1 LRLKKTRKGIR
12 DEEIAMIDTVGFV
25 ELSSIARGVEAADII
40 LKTADTR
47 LIFAR
52 ETCPGKYI
60 VFFCGEVAA
69 LSSSVEA
76 VKERCGHYVVDS
88 VVIPRLAPE
97 VIPAINQTSLPGELN
112 ALGVMEFYNITQAV
126 YAADAAVK
134 AAEVDLLNVRL
145 ATGIGGK
152 SFVIVSGDVAAVKA
166 AVDTGTRGAREE
178 GALVAETVIP
188 NPRPEV
194 FETLL

>member
-1 LRLKKTRKGIR
+1 
-12 DEEIAMIDTVGFV
+12 MIETIGFV
-25 ELSSIARGVEAADII
+25 EFSSIAKGIEAADTI

-52 ETCPGKYI
+52 ETCPGKYHI
-60 VFFCGEVAA
+60 LFCGEVAA
-69 LSSSVEA
+69 LTSSMEA
-76 VKERCGHYVVDS
+76 VKERCGHYLVDS

-97 VIPAINQTSLPGELN
+97 VIPAINQTTPPREVN
-112 ALGVMEFYNITQAV
+112 ALGVMEFYTITQAV
-126 YAADAAVK
+126 YAADAAAK

-152 SFVIVSGDVAAVKA
+152 SFVVLCGDVAAVKA
-166 AVDTGTRGAREE
+166 AVDAGTRAAREA